1 MIPDKAS
8 TLTSAT
14 NKKQAFIVE
23 ESSPFSSFKDA
34 ILSSLPDADAVIADQ
49 LNQMSSVD
57 REKVFFDVHG
67 VSADTV
73 VEETPELIE
82 KSLAELDATIL
93 ADHRTREAYTMAETF
108 NRDYVS
114 NRLFRLQFL
123 RAVKFDVQWAADKII
138 QFFEIKLGLFGPEK
152 LVEEITLNDL
162 DEEDLA
168 CLESGLCTILPLR
181 DRAGRA
187 TICWTGK
194 LRSTFSMQSR
204 VRILSAMNHSFR
216 TTIFLSSNC
225 LFRFIVLRRCCGCFR
240 FFSFELFGI
249 PVWLS

>member
-114 NRLFRLQFL
+114 NHLFRLQFL

-138 QFFEIKLGLFGPEK
+138 QLFEIKLGLFGPEK

-168 CLESGLCTILPLR
+168 CLESGLCTILPWYTPPSFD
-181 DRAGRA
+181 DRPG
-187 TICWTGK
+187 
-194 LRSTFSMQSR
+194 
-204 VRILSAMNHSFR
+204 
-216 TTIFLSSNC
+216 
-225 LFRFIVLRRCCGCFR
+225 
-240 FFSFELFGI
+240 
-249 PVWLS
+249 